1 MPGRPGVVRP
11 MRGITAVLASFLLL
25 AAPAHGTAQADDG
38 AAIEAALVD
47 MWDALEKGDMERYA
61 AHLHPDFTSFGETD
75 PYLNEGKAY
84 ELRSVADWIRRVPGV
99 HTEMHQPR
107 VTVRGDTAW
116 ITYYWTDAGTTP
128 GGERQT
134 SAGKSTRIFV
144 KENGRWLCIHGHY
157 TLAP

>member
-1 MPGRPGVVRP
+1 MRRNARQLRRLTTLLLTGVVVTAPRP
-11 MRGITAVLASFLLL
+11 AS
-25 AAPAHGTAQADDG
+25 AQTSDEE
-38 AAIEAALVD
+38 AIKGVLVD
-47 MWDALEKGDMERYA
+47 MWDAIEKGDLDRYA
-61 AHLHPDFTSFGETD
+61 THLHPDFTSFGETD

-84 ELRSVADWIRRVPGV
+84 ELRSVAGWIERSPGV
-99 HTEMHQPR
+99 HTEMHQPE

-116 ITYYWTDAGTTP
+116 ITYYWTDGVTATDGS
-128 GGERQT
+128 RQT